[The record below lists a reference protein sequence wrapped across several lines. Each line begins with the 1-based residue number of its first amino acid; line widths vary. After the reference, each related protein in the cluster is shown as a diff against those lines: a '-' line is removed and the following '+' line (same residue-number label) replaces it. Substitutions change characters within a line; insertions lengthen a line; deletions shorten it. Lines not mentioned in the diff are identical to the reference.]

1 MGASAIRARP
11 RTRAVRALAVALA
24 LIAALG
30 TLSPALADNP
40 AQERAARETEAERK
54 LAQVRARIAELTET
68 RRALEG
74 ERGDATRILR
84 EADQAVD
91 RESRAL
97 REVEARIAEQEA
109 ELARLESERQ
119 SLAARLGTQRKA
131 LATLLRSAYA
141 LGRHEQLKLLLAQDR
156 IESLARVLAYHRYF
170 QRDRMARIDGLMQ
183 ELAALA
189 EVVLQVQAQR
199 LTLDASR
206 TAQAAQLA
214 DLEGRREERR
224 AVLAE
229 LEARFKD
236 TDSRLL
242 ALGRDEQ
249 ALVDLLERLRDIFA
263 DIPDRLDAAQPFAQ
277 RRGRLGTPITGPT
290 LVGFGGTL
298 PDGRTSH
305 GWLIEAEGGA
315 AVRAV
320 AHGRVAFADW
330 LKGYGL
336 ILILDHGEGWMSL
349 YAQNDSLQ
357 REVGDWVDAGD
368 VLASAGSS
376 GGQSGTA
383 LYFELRRGGR
393 PVDPRGW
400 FRAR

>member
-1 MGASAIRARP
+1 MSASGTRIRLPAR
-11 RTRAVRALAVALA
+11 LALA
-24 LIAALG
+24 LAAAL
-30 TLSPALADNP
+30 LLFASAQAAP
-40 AQERAARETEAERK
+40 AQGDRAAREAEAERQ
-54 LAQVRARIAELTET
+54 LARVRKEITELGAA

-74 ERGDATRILR
+74 ERGDAARTLR

-97 REVEARIAEQEA
+97 RGIDAGIAAQEI

-119 SLAARLGTQRKA
+119 ALETRLGAQREALAA
-131 LATLLRSAYA
+131 LLRSAYA

-170 QRDRMARIDGLMQ
+170 QRDRVTRIDRLMD
-183 ELAALA
+183 ELADLADVVRQVDAQREALA
-189 EVVLQVQAQR
+189 AGR
-199 LTLDASR
+199 I
-206 TAQAAQLA
+206 AQAAQVA
-214 DLEGRREERR
+214 GLETQREERR
-224 AVLAE
+224 ALLAA

-236 TDSRLL
+236 ADSRLK

-249 ALVDLLERLRDIFA
+249 ALVDLLERLHDIFA
-263 DIPDRLDAAQPFAQ
+263 DIPERIDAAQPFAQ
-277 RRGRLGTPITGPT
+277 RRSRLALPLKGTT

-298 PDGRTSH
+298 PDGRASH
-305 GWLIEAEGGA
+305 GWLIAAESGA

-336 ILILDHGEGWMSL
+336 IVIIDHGEGWMSL

-357 REVGDWVDAGD
+357 REVGDWVAAGD

-376 GGQSGTA
+376 GGQSRA
-383 LYFELRRGGR
+383 SLYFELRRSGR

-400 FRAR
+400 FNVR

>member
-1 MGASAIRARP
+1 MTASGTRFRLAARF
-11 RTRAVRALAVALA
+11 ALALAVALPA
-24 LIAALG
+24 FAAD
-30 TLSPALADNP
+30 AAP
-40 AQERAARETEAERK
+40 AQDDRAAREAEAERQ
-54 LAQVRARIAELTET
+54 LARVRKEIAELGAA
-68 RRALEG
+68 RQALEG
-74 ERGDATRILR
+74 ERGDAARTLR

-97 REVEARIAEQEA
+97 RGIDARIGEQEL
-109 ELARLESERQ
+109 ELAKLETARQGLETRLGAQREA
-119 SLAARLGTQRKA
+119 LAA
-131 LATLLRSAYA
+131 LLRSAYA

-170 QRDRMARIDGLMQ
+170 QRDRVSRIDSLMA
-183 ELAALA
+183 ELADLA
-189 EVVLQVQAQR
+189 AVVRQVNAQR
-199 LTLDASR
+199 EALDASR
-206 TAQAAQLA
+206 VAQQAQLA
-214 DLEGRREERR
+214 GLEAQREERR
-224 AVLAE
+224 ALLAA

-236 TDSRLL
+236 TDSRLK

-249 ALVDLLERLRDIFA
+249 ALVGLLERLHDIFA
-263 DIPDRLDAAQPFAQ
+263 DIPDRIDATQPFAQ
-277 RRGRLGTPITGPT
+277 RRSRLTAPLKGKT

-305 GWLIEAEGGA
+305 GWLIAAESGA
-315 AVRAV
+315 PIRAV

-336 ILILDHGEGWMSL
+336 IVILDHGEGWMSL

-357 REVGDWVDAGD
+357 REVGEWVDAGD

-376 GGQSGTA
+376 GGQTRAA

-400 FRAR
+400 FSAR

>member
-1 MGASAIRARP
+1 MGAGRQRFAARA
-11 RTRAVRALAVALA
+11 ALA
-24 LIAALG
+24 LLAALLCLG
-30 TLSPALADNP
+30 AALAAPED
-40 AQERAARETEAERK
+40 RAAREAEAERR
-54 LAQVRARIAELTET
+54 LSQVRREIAELTAA
-68 RRALEG
+68 RQALEG
-74 ERGDATRILR
+74 ERGDAARILR
-84 EADQAVD
+84 EADQTVD

-97 REVEARIAEQEA
+97 REIDTRIAEQQA
-109 ELARLESERQ
+109 ELARLEDQRRALELRLGSQRQ
-119 SLAARLGTQRKA
+119 ALAA
-131 LATLLRSAYA
+131 LLRSAYA

-170 QRDRMARIDGLMQ
+170 QRDRISRIDALMT
-183 ELAALA
+183 ELAELA
-189 EVVLQVQAQR
+189 EVVRQVNAQR
-199 LTLDASR
+199 AALDQSR
-206 TAQAAQLA
+206 AAQAEQLA
-214 DLEGRREERR
+214 GLETQREERR
-224 AVLAE
+224 AVLAA
-229 LEARFKD
+229 LEARYKD
-236 TDSRLL
+236 ASSRLQ

-249 ALVDLLERLRDIFA
+249 ALVELLERLRDIFA
-263 DIPDRLDAAQPFAQ
+263 DIPDRLEAAQPFAQ
-277 RRGRLGTPITGPT
+277 RRGRLTPPLAGKT
-290 LVGFGGTL
+290 LVAFGGTL
-298 PDGRTSH
+298 PDGRGSH
-305 GWLIEAEGGA
+305 GWLIQADSGA